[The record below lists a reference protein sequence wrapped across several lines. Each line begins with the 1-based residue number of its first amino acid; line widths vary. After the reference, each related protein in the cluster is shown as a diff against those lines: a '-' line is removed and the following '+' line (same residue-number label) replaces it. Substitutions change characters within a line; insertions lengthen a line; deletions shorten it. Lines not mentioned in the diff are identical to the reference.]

1 MMNCPN
7 DHGQMERRKI
17 RKALAFRGTSVQVEL
32 DRYVCPACA
41 MEVEDPAMAAINQRA
56 IADEYRKASHLL
68 TSSEI
73 AEGRKRLGI
82 SQEELARRANVGI
95 ASIKRWEAGLI
106 QTRAMDDALRRALA
120 GGELPCDPYHGNRT
134 LSLHRIKLVL
144 EEFNR
149 ILKRKL
155 LTQRPGDRL
164 LYSGKYLWY
173 ADMLAMRET
182 GQSITGATYA
192 ALPQG
197 PQLNNYKE
205 LVTLINDSDENIAEP
220 LTDQEK
226 RIIARVAMRFPTD
239 QSIYR
244 AVHEEDVWKTRTRG
258 DLLPYTEAG
267 QLKGI

>member
-1 MMNCPN
+1 MKR
-7 DHGQMERRKI
+7 ERASKS
-17 RKALAFRGTSVQVEL
+17 LVFRGTEIQVGFE
-32 DRYVCPACA
+32 RYVCPACA
-41 MEVEDPAMAAINQRA
+41 TQVEDPAMAAVNQRA

-68 TSSEI
+68 TSGEI
-73 AEGRKRLGI
+73 AEGRRRLGI
-82 SQEELARRANVGI
+82 SQEELARRANVGV
-95 ASIKRWEAGLI
+95 ASVKRWEAGLI

-134 LSLHRIKLVL
+134 LSLYRIKLVL

-149 ILKRKL
+149 ILKHKL
-155 LTQRPGDRL
+155 LTQRPDDRL

-173 ADMLAMRET
+173 ADMVAMRET

-192 ALPQG
+192 ALPKG

-205 LVTLINDSDENIAEP
+205 LVPLIHEADESMAEP

-226 RIIARVAMRFPTD
+226 RVIARVAMRFPTD

-244 AVHEEDVWKTRTRG
+244 AVHEEEVWKTKTRG
-258 DLLPYTEAG
+258 DLLPYAEAG
-267 QLKGI
+267 QLKAI